1 MRRRP
6 LVGLLHNP
14 AVPVVVAAAPSLVE
28 CLEVIPDRLWH
39 DLGAAAGR
47 DRFIL
52 AEEPIALLRRTLG
65 DRPLSGHG
73 LGLSLP
79 SDLPVDEA
87 MLDQVAVLARRLGFA
102 WYSEHLSV
110 FLTPRGAVPG
120 AQAGLG
126 LPVTCGGELM
136 AVLAPKLARLR
147 AAIGDVPLA
156 MENAANFAEVP
167 DAEESEPAF
176 FSRLHA
182 GGHCDTLLDLH
193 NLHVTERNGG
203 TPAEAWLAALDPAA
217 VTEIHLAG
225 GDEMGGFYSDSHCGP
240 TPDAVWDLA
249 VRWAPRFP
257 NLRAIVFEFH
267 ETWFPEIGLPGLI
280 AELERMHRLADACV
294 REVAHAG

>member
-14 AVPVVVAAAPSLVE
+14 AVPAIVAAAPALVE

-39 DLGAAAGR
+39 DLGIGAGR

-87 MLDQVAVLARRLGFA
+87 MIEQVGILARRLGFA

-110 FLTPRGAVPG
+110 FITPRGSVPG

-126 LPVTCGGELM
+126 LPVSCGAELM

-147 AAIGDVPLA
+147 AAIGGVPLA

-167 DAEESEPAF
+167 AAEESEPAF
-176 FSRLHA
+176 FNRLHA
-182 GGHCDTLLDLH
+182 EGRSDTLLDLH

-203 TPAEAWLAALDPAA
+203 TPAEDWLAALDPTA

-225 GDEMGGFYSDSHCGP
+225 GDEMGGFYSDSHCGR

-249 VRWAPRFP
+249 VRWVPRFP
-257 NLRAIVFEFH
+257 RLRAIIFEFH
-267 ETWFPEIGLPGLI
+267 ETWFPEIGMPGLI
-280 AELERMHRLADACV
+280 AELERMHGLADSCV
-294 REVAHAG
+294 REDAHAG

>member
-39 DLGAAAGR
+39 DLGLGAGR
-47 DRFIL
+47 DRFRL

-79 SDLPVDEA
+79 SDLPVDQA
-87 MLDQVAVLARRLGFA
+87 MLDTVARLHRRLGFA

-110 FLTPRGAVPG
+110 FLTPRGSVPG

-126 LPVTCGGELM
+126 LPVTCGREMLDL
-136 AVLAPKLARLR
+136 LAPKLALLR
-147 AAIGDVPLA
+147 EAVGGVPLA
-156 MENAANFAEVP
+156 LENAANFAEVP
-167 DAEESEPAF
+167 FAEESEPAF
-176 FSRLHA
+176 LTRLHC
-182 GGHCDTLLDLH
+182 GRHCDTLLDLH
-193 NLHVTERNGG
+193 NLYVTERNGG
-203 TPAEAWLAALDPAA
+203 TPAEAWLDALDPAA

-240 TPDAVWDLA
+240 TPEPVWALA
-249 VRWAPRFP
+249 QRWAPRLP
-257 NLRAIVFEFH
+257 NLRAIIFEFH
-267 ETWFPEIGLPGLI
+267 ETWFPEMGASGVI
-280 AELERMHRLADACV
+280 AELERMHALAEACQ
-294 REVAHAG
+294 REVALAR

>member
-1 MRRRP
+1 MRSRP

-14 AVPVVVAAAPSLVE
+14 AVPAIVAAAPELVD

-39 DLGAAAGR
+39 DLGPGAGR
-47 DRFIL
+47 GRFIL
-52 AEEPIALLRRTLG
+52 AEGPIALLRRTLG

-79 SDLPVDEA
+79 SDLPIDEA
-87 MLDQVAVLARRLGFA
+87 MLDQIGVLARRLGFA

-110 FLTPRGAVPG
+110 FLTPGGSVPG

-126 LPVTCGGELM
+126 LPVSCGVEMM
-136 AVLAPKLARLR
+136 AVLAPKLAVLR
-147 AAIGDVPLA
+147 DVVAGVPLA
-156 MENAANFAEVP
+156 LENAANFAEVP
-167 DAEESEPAF
+167 DAEESEPTF
-176 FSRLHA
+176 LTRLHA
-182 GGHCDTLLDLH
+182 TRRCDTLLDLH

-203 TPAEAWLAALDPAA
+203 TPAQDWLAALNPMA

-225 GDEMGGFYSDSHCGP
+225 GDEMGDFYSDSHCGR

-249 VRWAPRFP
+249 IRWAPRFP
-257 NLRAIVFEFH
+257 RLRAIIFEFH

-280 AELERMHRLADACV
+280 AELERMHGLAESCV
-294 REVAHAG
+294 REEAHAG

>member
-14 AVPVVVAAAPSLVE
+14 AVPAIVAAAPELVD

-39 DLGAAAGR
+39 DFGAGAGR
-47 DRFIL
+47 NRFIV
-52 AEEPIALLRRTLG
+52 AEEPVALLRRTLG

-79 SDLPVDEA
+79 SDLPLDEA
-87 MLDQVAVLARRLGFA
+87 MLEQVGALARRLGFA

-110 FLTPRGAVPG
+110 FLTPRGSVPG

-126 LPVTCGGELM
+126 LPVSCGEDLM

-147 AAIGDVPLA
+147 EAIGGIPLA

-167 DAEESEPAF
+167 EAEEGEPEF
-176 FSRLHA
+176 LSGLHEA
-182 GGHCDTLLDLH
+182 GRADTLLDLH
-193 NLHVTERNGG
+193 NLYVTERNGG
-203 TPAEAWLAALDPAA
+203 TSAGAWLEALDPNA

-225 GDEMGGFYSDSHCGP
+225 GDEMAGFYSDSHCGR

-249 VRWAPRFP
+249 LRWAPRFP
-257 NLRAIVFEFH
+257 RLRAIIFEFH

-280 AELERMHRLADACV
+280 AELERMQGLADSCV
-294 REVAHAG
+294 REVADAG